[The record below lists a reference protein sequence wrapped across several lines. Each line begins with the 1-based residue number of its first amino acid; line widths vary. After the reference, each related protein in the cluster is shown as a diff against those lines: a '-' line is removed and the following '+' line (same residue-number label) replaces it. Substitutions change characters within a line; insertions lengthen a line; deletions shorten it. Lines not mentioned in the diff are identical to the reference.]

1 MPTLT
6 VDNTAV
12 SFEPGETIL
21 QAATRAGFAIPTLC
35 SLEGIE
41 PPASCYV
48 CVVKIQGKNGM
59 APSCATLAEAGMVVE
74 SGSEEVRR
82 YRRRALELLLSE
94 HAGDCEAPCRRIC
107 PADLDIPVMA
117 RHIAEGDLEGATRTV
132 RERLALP
139 GVLGHI
145 CPAPCEKG
153 CLRAR
158 VDGAVSIRELH
169 KGVADAEQASGAG
182 GVFLAPP
189 STGKRVTVIGAGPAG
204 LSSAYYLALLGH
216 ACTIVDEREEP
227 GGMLRYGVD
236 RAVLPLPVLDREIAL
251 IRSLGVEFRMGCRIS
266 GQPALDELLRRSDA
280 VIFATGMPVPDRP
293 WTFDVPASAKGI
305 EVDSR
310 TFESGGRGVFA
321 CGGAIA
327 VCRLAVR
334 AVGQGRLTAQ
344 SVHHF
349 LAHASSEAG
358 PVAVSGDTPVPPLG
372 AGTRLSPAGSGDTPV
387 PGWERGHVCPAAR
400 TGVSLLPVQPEDK
413 SVLAP
418 TLRLA
423 LSAAHSPRFDSRLDK
438 PDDEELRQMAAT
450 DLASI
455 HAGRVLG
462 EPAPP
467 GWPAT
472 SGRGRSCASLAEASR
487 SAPFPAT
494 LVAAAARCMQCD
506 CGKKLG
512 CALRTYAQE
521 YEINRDQYKTG
532 ARKRV
537 TRTRYASGLVHEPGK
552 CIDCGRCVGITAA
565 EKIQPG
571 LAFGNRGFDV
581 TVKAPFNADMDTAMG
596 HALERCVAACPVGAL
611 WDWRRTDSSTHG

>member
-6 VDNTAV
+6 VDNAAV
-12 SFEPGETIL
+12 PFEPGETIL

-41 PPASCYV
+41 PPVSCYV

-82 YRRRALELLLSE
+82 YRRRALELLMSE

-117 RHIAEGDLEGATRTV
+117 RHIAEGDLAAATRTV

-158 VDGAVSIRELH
+158 VDGAVPIRELH
-169 KGVADAEQASGAG
+169 KSVAEAEQASGAAAA
-182 GVFLAPP
+182 FRAPP
-189 STGKRVTVIGAGPAG
+189 PTGKRVTVIGAGPAG

-216 ACTIVDEREEP
+216 ACMIVDEREEP
-227 GGMLRYGVD
+227 GGMLRVGID

-266 GQPALDELLRRSDA
+266 GQPALDELMRRSDA

-305 EVDSR
+305 EVNSR
-310 TFESGGRGVFA
+310 TFAAAGRGVFA

-344 SVHHF
+344 SVHRF
-349 LAHASSEAG
+349 LTHSSLPGASK
-358 PVAVSGDTPVPPLG
+358 GDPL
-372 AGTRLSPAGSGDTPV
+372 AGSGDAPV
-387 PGWERGHVCPAAR
+387 PVCMRP
-400 TGVSLLPVQPEDK
+400 
-413 SVLAP
+413 
-418 TLRLA
+418 
-423 LSAAHSPRFDSRLDK
+423 SAGSAHSPRFDSRLDK

-455 HAGRVLG
+455 HAGSVLG

-472 SGRGRSCASLAEASR
+472 SGRRSCASLAEASQ
-487 SAPFPAT
+487 SAPFPAA

-581 TVKAPFNADMDTAMG
+581 TVKAPFGAEMDVAMG
-596 HALERCVAACPVGAL
+596 RALERCIAACPVGAL
-611 WDWRRTDSSTHG
+611 WGLFSRKVSRR